1 VLGRGGDG
9 AGEQA
14 RRRPVNAA
22 AAAIVPGVLGALGSG
37 RQAGELRFGRRK
49 VEEVLEVHA
58 AGRKGKLTAA
68 AWPARRR
75 VAGSTVGRT
84 CASLL
89 GAAAPLWWVAR
100 AVDRQGSA
108 GSTTGTTAGR
118 RKDVRRRD
126 VLGRGQGSADSAVF
140 PAFEAS
146 EGEP

>member
-14 RRRPVNAA
+14 RRRPVYAVVAA
-22 AAAIVPGVLGALGSG
+22 AVPGVLGALGSG
-37 RQAGELRFGRRK
+37 RRAGELRFGRRK

-75 VAGSTVGRT
+75 AAGSTAGRT

-100 AVDRQGSA
+100 AVDGQGSA
-108 GSTTGTTAGR
+108 GR
-118 RKDVRRRD
+118 RAVRSVRRRA
-126 VLGRGQGSADSAVF
+126 GARTYGGATS
-140 PAFEAS
+140 
-146 EGEP
+146 